1 MISTEARARV
11 RSLAL
16 RELLSRF
23 SVQAAVSTEP
33 RASASGQTLYTN
45 FRNLVLVAAG
55 AEWGCGQAIAVDEIG
70 LRGAGPCVAH
80 VKRLGN

>member
-1 MISTEARARV
+1 VTSTEARV

-33 RASASGQTLYTN
+33 RASASGQTLYGN
-45 FRNLVLVAAG
+45 FRNLTLVAAG
-55 AEWGCGQAIAVDEIG
+55 TERGCGQAIAVY
-70 LRGAGPCVAH
+70 
-80 VKRLGN
+80 